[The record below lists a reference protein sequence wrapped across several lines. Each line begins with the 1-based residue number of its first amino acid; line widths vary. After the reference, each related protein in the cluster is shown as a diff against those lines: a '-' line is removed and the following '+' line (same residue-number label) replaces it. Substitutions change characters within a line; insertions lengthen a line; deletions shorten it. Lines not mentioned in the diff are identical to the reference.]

1 MNTDARALDH
11 VTLTEL
17 RKRGVAAVQSGESP
31 TQVAATIGGNPRTV
45 FRWLAQYRRGG
56 WDRLDARKRGG
67 RPPKLDGKAL
77 RWIYNAVA
85 NKNPLQF
92 AFPFAL
98 WTAAMVQALIAE
110 RFEVNLSHSSV
121 CRLLDQLGLSAQ
133 RPLWRAYQQDPK
145 AVKRWLEKDYPAIR
159 RRAKREGAQ
168 IFFADEAG
176 VRSDYHSGTTWGRRG
191 QTPIVSSTGARF
203 GANLISAISAQGQLR
218 FMLTKGRVTA
228 AVFIEFLKRLLIN
241 ATSTIFV
248 VVDGHPTHRA
258 KSVARFVAAQ
268 EGRLALFFL
277 PPYSPELNPDEYVWN
292 DLKAHGTGR
301 KLITSLSQLRQT
313 VLSHMRQLQK
323 LPDLVRSFF
332 NAKTTRYARA

>member
-31 TQVAATIGGNPRTV
+31 TAVAAALGVNLRSV
-45 FRWLAQYRRGG
+45 FRWLAEYRRGG
-56 WDRLDARKRGG
+56 WGQLEARKRGG

-92 AFPFAL
+92 EFPFAL
-98 WTAAMVQALIAE
+98 WTAAMVQTLIAE
-110 RFEVNLSHSSV
+110 RFEVQLSHSSV

-133 RPLWRAYQQDPK
+133 RPLWRAYQQNPE
-145 AVKRWLEKDYPAIR
+145 VVRRWLEKDYPAIR
-159 RRAKREGAQ
+159 RRAKREKAQ

-191 QTPIVSSTGARF
+191 HTPVVSSTGARF
-203 GANLISAISAQGQLR
+203 GASLISAISAQGQLR

-228 AVFIEFLKRLLIN
+228 AVFIEFLKRLLVN
-241 ATSTIFV
+241 ATTPIFV
-248 VVDGHPTHRA
+248 VADGHPTHRA
-258 KSVARFVAAQ
+258 RSVERFVAAQ
-268 EGRLALFFL
+268 EGQLALFFL

-301 KLITSLSQLRQT
+301 QMITSLGQLRQMI
-313 VLSHMRQLQK
+313 LSHMRQLQK
-323 LPDLVRSFF
+323 LPALVRSFF
-332 NAKTTRYARA
+332 HAPTTRYARV

>member
-31 TQVAATIGGNPRTV
+31 TAVAAALGVNLRSV
-45 FRWLAQYRRGG
+45 FRWLAEYRRGG
-56 WDRLDARKRGG
+56 WGQLEARKRGG

-92 AFPFAL
+92 KFPFAL
-98 WTAAMVQALIAE
+98 WTAAMVQTLIAE
-110 RFEVNLSHSSV
+110 RFEVQLSHSSV

-133 RPLWRAYQQDPK
+133 RPLWRAYQQNPE
-145 AVKRWLEKDYPAIR
+145 VVRRWLEKDYPAIR
-159 RRAKREGAQ
+159 RRAKREKAQ

-191 QTPIVSSTGARF
+191 HTPVVSSTGARF

-228 AVFIEFLKRLLIN
+228 AVFIEFLKRLLVN
-241 ATSTIFV
+241 ATTPIFV

-268 EGRLALFFL
+268 EGQLALFVL

-301 KLITSLSQLRQT
+301 QMITSLDQLRQMI
-313 VLSHMRQLQK
+313 LSHMRQLQK
-323 LPDLVRSFF
+323 LPALVRSFF
-332 NAKTTRYARA
+332 HAPTTRYARV

>member
-31 TQVAATIGGNPRTV
+31 TAVAAALGVNLRSV
-45 FRWLAQYRRGG
+45 FRWLAEYRRGG
-56 WDRLDARKRGG
+56 WGQLEARKRGG

-92 AFPFAL
+92 EFPFAL
-98 WTAAMVQALIAE
+98 WTAAMVQTLIAE
-110 RFEVNLSHSSV
+110 RFEVQLSHSSV

-133 RPLWRAYQQDPK
+133 RPLWRAYQQNPE
-145 AVKRWLEKDYPAIR
+145 VVRRWLEKDYPAIR
-159 RRAKREGAQ
+159 RRAKREKAQ

-191 QTPIVSSTGARF
+191 HTPVVSSTGARF

-228 AVFIEFLKRLLIN
+228 AVFIEFLKRLLVN
-241 ATSTIFV
+241 ATTPIFV
-248 VVDGHPTHRA
+248 VADGHPTHRA

-268 EGRLALFFL
+268 EGQLALFFL

-301 KLITSLSQLRQT
+301 QMITSLGQLRQMI
-313 VLSHMRQLQK
+313 LSHMRQLQK
-323 LPDLVRSFF
+323 LPALVRSFF
-332 NAKTTRYARA
+332 HAPTTRYARV